1 MSDGPK
7 TPGDERRQ
15 PDDEYGEVRE
25 PGTFRIEC
33 LLPGPIERL
42 WSYLTESEK
51 RRRWFGAGQVVPV
64 ILYSTASDWSAS
76 GGAIISR
83 DDLRGNRIEFPT

>member
-7 TPGDERRQ
+7 TPGDECRQ

-25 PGTFRIEC
+25 PRTFRIER
-33 LLPGPIERL
+33 LLPGPIERV

-64 ILYSTASDWSAS
+64 ILHNTASDGS
-76 GGAIISR
+76 GGVITSR